1 MTNRMIRFFDILI
14 SILILIILSPIMITI
29 SFLIFFID
37 GSPIIYKQLRVG
49 YMGKKFL
56 ILKFRTMKNVT
67 RNNEKINLTFIGKLL
82 RKMSV
87 DELPQFFNVLK
98 KEMSIVGPRPL
109 PYNIEK
115 RIDRNIKIKRRK
127 ILPGLTGMSQINYTG
142 KKRNLTEKI
151 QLDMMFIE
159 NYTLYNYLKIIL
171 KTPFVLLIRF
181 FKNKSSIIK

>member
-1 MTNRMIRFFDILI
+1 MIRFFDILI

-37 GSPIIYKQLRVG
+37 GSPIIYKQFRVG

-67 RNNEKINLTFIGKLL
+67 CKNEKLNLTFIGKLL

-109 PYNIEK
+109 PHNIEK
-115 RIDRNIKIKRRK
+115 RIDKNIKIKRRK

-151 QLDMMFIE
+151 RLDMRFIE
-159 NYTLYNYLKIIL
+159 DYTLYNYLKIIL
-171 KTPFVLLIRF
+171 KTPFVILVRF